1 MNRLRPLRFVTVAI
15 AAATG
20 VTLST
25 VAVAVLETQLGVPDA
40 SSVYVVAV
48 AIIAIWSGVLG
59 AVVTAIFGVLV
70 YDFVFTEPRYTLT
83 VSDPGEWLNL
93 LLLLFVAVTVGQL
106 AALQRLRTRTAVARD
121 AESRTLFEVT
131 RALATRTST
140 GDALSTIADAMAR
153 ATGMSA
159 VWIALGGDEAG
170 ERVVA
175 QSSDRPLP
183 HPVRAYSVLHP
194 AAVGESH
201 WTLIR
206 TPSSQPRPPGSSPA
220 MFRVRITDAGRP
232 AGSIWVQRSAADEA
246 PDARSTALLVVVADL
261 ISQALAHDRLDEER
275 RRAEIARQSDAVK
288 TALLESV
295 SHNLR
300 TPLAAIRASAGTLM
314 DPGVE
319 LADEEARASAASI
332 DREAQRLNRLV
343 GNLLDLSRI
352 EGGALKAVREIVDLD
367 EVLFRSRTHV
377 APRAGSR
384 SIDVDVPAGTTVF
397 GDPVL
402 LEEAVVNLLDNAVAH
417 TPERTRV
424 LVSARAL
431 GEAGVRLTIEDSGA
445 GVPPSHLD
453 RIFDKFYRLEASG
466 GGRGGGSGVGLAVVR
481 GFAEAMGGRVTAR
494 QSTLGGLAIDI
505 DLPAAPAEGLP
516 GEVA

>member
-1 MNRLRPLRFVTVAI
+1 MYRLRPLRFVTVAI
-15 AAATG
+15 AAVVG

-25 VAVAVLETQLGVPDA
+25 LAVGVLEAQLGVPDA

-59 AVVTAIFGVLV
+59 AVVTAVVGVLV

-140 GDALSTIADAMAR
+140 GDALATIADALAC
-153 ATGMSA
+153 ASGMSA
-159 VWIALGGDEAG
+159 VWISLGGDEAG
-170 ERVVA
+170 ERLVA

-183 HPVRAYSVLHP
+183 RHVRAYSVLHP
-194 AAVGESH
+194 AAAGESH

-206 TPSSQPRPPGSSPA
+206 TPSSQPRPSGSPSA
-220 MFRVRITDAGRP
+220 MFRIRITDAGRS

-343 GNLLDLSRI
+343 GNLLDLS
-352 EGGALKAVREIVDLD
+352 
-367 EVLFRSRTHV
+367 
-377 APRAGSR
+377 
-384 SIDVDVPAGTTVF
+384 
-397 GDPVL
+397 
-402 LEEAVVNLLDNAVAH
+402 
-417 TPERTRV
+417 
-424 LVSARAL
+424 
-431 GEAGVRLTIEDSGA
+431 
-445 GVPPSHLD
+445 
-453 RIFDKFYRLEASG
+453 
-466 GGRGGGSGVGLAVVR
+466 
-481 GFAEAMGGRVTAR
+481 
-494 QSTLGGLAIDI
+494 
-505 DLPAAPAEGLP
+505 
-516 GEVA
+516 

>member
-1 MNRLRPLRFVTVAI
+1 V
-15 AAATG
+15 TG
-20 VTLST
+20 VL
-25 VAVAVLETQLGVPDA
+25 
-40 SSVYVVAV
+40 
-48 AIIAIWSGVLG
+48 
-59 AVVTAIFGVLV
+59 GVLV
-70 YDFVFTEPRYTLT
+70 YDYLFTDPRHTLT

-106 AALQRLRTRTAVARD
+106 AALQRLRTRTAIARD

-140 GDALSTIADAMAR
+140 IEALPTIADAMAR

-159 VWIALGGDEAG
+159 VWISLGGDEAG

-175 QSSDRPLP
+175 QSADRPLP
-183 HPVRAYSVLHP
+183 RPVRSYSVLHP

-201 WTLIR
+201 WTHIR
-206 TPSSQPRPPGSSPA
+206 TPPSQPRRAGPSPA
-220 MFRVRITDAGRP
+220 MFRVRISDAERH
-232 AGSIWVQRSAADEA
+232 AGSIWVQRSGADEA
-246 PDARSTALLVVVADL
+246 PDARSTALLVVIADL
-261 ISQALAHDRLDEER
+261 LSQALAHDRLDEER

-314 DPGVE
+314 DPSVE
-319 LADEEARASAASI
+319 LTDEDARASAASI

-352 EGGALKAVREIVDLD
+352 EGGALKAAREIVDLD
-367 EVLFRSRTHV
+367 EVLFRSRAQV
-377 APRAGSR
+377 AARAGSR
-384 SIDVDVPAGTTVF
+384 SIELDVPSGTTVL

-424 LVSARAL
+424 LASARRL
-431 GEAGVRLTIEDSGA
+431 DEAGVRLTIEDSGG
-445 GVPPSHLD
+445 GVPPSNLD
-453 RIFDKFYRLEASG
+453 RIFDKFYRLEARS

-494 QSTLGGLAIDI
+494 QSSLGGLAIDV